1 MDYYK
6 LAERAVNAQNAGKK
20 LSSQVAKLKKDT
32 GNEQIANI
40 LTGYVVVKLYNKLS
54 EGMLKK
60 ELGVEDAEVTQLV
73 AAGRNLTKFDSDKGK
88 FMLALLAANSC
99 YGKLKVAEF
108 GRIMRF
114 IKDCNSSDYDDTD
127 FEDLEETRGISEFKA
142 ALLSIPSTVN
152 VKCRDCGKEFRLSDI
167 DIHNY
172 TCKECG
178 LKLGRLY
185 KQRFKERV
193 EGKPQT
199 EIMHTRDSEQATD
212 QQSETVKNNTKQTKS
227 EKIQASN
234 VNRLTQMMRDYND
247 MCEGIIRL
255 DKTPEEISKIL
266 DNLDVVNR
274 MLFREVQEFGK

>member
-6 LAERAVNAQNAGKK
+6 LAERAVNTQNAGKK

-60 ELGVEDAEVTQLV
+60 ELAVEDAEVTQLV

-108 GRIMRF
+108 GKIMRF

-142 ALLSIPSTVN
+142 ALLGIPSTVN
-152 VKCRDCGKEFRLSDI
+152 VKCRDCGKELATSIYITILVKSVGLS
-167 DIHNY
+167 
-172 TCKECG
+172 
-178 LKLGRLY
+178 
-185 KQRFKERV
+185 
-193 EGKPQT
+193 
-199 EIMHTRDSEQATD
+199 SED
-212 QQSETVKNNTKQTKS
+212 YISSVSKS
-227 EKIQASN
+227 ELRGNHRQ
-234 VNRLTQMMRDYND
+234 RLR
-247 MCEGIIRL
+247 
-255 DKTPEEISKIL
+255 TPEIR
-266 DNLDVVNR
+266 NR
-274 MLFREVQEFGK
+274 QLTSRARL